1 MYPLRAS
8 LHKRAIESPG
18 AKQNRMKHRI
28 SSSKSSVS
36 GKRVS
41 RPIVCKGNFANMQLK
56 WIRVSVLMF
65 ALSIAQCRGSQV
77 KAARLDRWAKTGLQY
92 LRLNLCKRV
101 SSLSETE
108 CRRLAQLSQ
117 TGVAVYA
124 SEPNSGE
131 KVLAIL
137 PDSPGSM
144 PGRAAPGLRP
154 SPGLSKSEAHGD
166 RVRHLNQSG
175 TAFQGGK
182 QGFIVGSGLEGGKR
196 MPGLAT
202 ELFPGATAH
211 DAVLALDPSPG
222 ESFGHPIILFY
233 IDFNVSKK
241 KCGHREGIHL
251 GDECMTLALKSHCEN
266 LLKRRQSRSE
276 RQGTKGRARRSQHP
290 GLLRPSRAERIG
302 GICEVHFLPL
312 VVGVRDLSRTQRL
325 HCVEHQDFAPC
336 PRPLPI
342 ASPSTAIASCELNKN
357 TRRCHQQ
364 HLLTR
369 QSCRVY
375 QTCDHAI
382 LLSGGWQEQ
391 ITYQRHRQNIMHFY
405 RMLRNNGFEKDHIK
419 TFFAGDGQ
427 VAEKEA
433 EGVYPATEKVAIR
446 SHISYICRAVH
457 CADSLVLYLNSP
469 TRNDGTMLLWD
480 VNKNGIADPK
490 ERYSV
495 SELLSDLE
503 GCQARRVLLFVEQSY
518 SATLARKLRISGKH
532 RNVAL
537 VSGAPWGTTFSQFW
551 GTLRPSQCLID
562 HLRKV
567 PSTPRMP
574 ESGLGLLNVT
584 LSGAPCNATPPLTE
598 AEMRKEYMGCQNL
611 PTALWYQQVHRQE
624 ETQD

>member
-1 MYPLRAS
+1 M
-8 LHKRAIESPG
+8 H
-18 AKQNRMKHRI
+18 
-28 SSSKSSVS
+28 
-36 GKRVS
+36 
-41 RPIVCKGNFANMQLK
+41 LK
-56 WIRVSVLMF
+56 WIRISVLIF
-65 ALSIAQCRGSQV
+65 ALFLGRSRSSQI
-77 KAARLDRWAKTGLQY
+77 KAARLERWAKTGFQY
-92 LRLNLCKRV
+92 LKLNLCQRV
-101 SSLSETE
+101 SSLSEPE
-108 CRRLAQLSQ
+108 CKRLAQLPQ

-137 PDSPGSM
+137 PDSPSSKT
-144 PGRAAPGLRP
+144 GRPAMGMR
-154 SPGLSKSEAHGD
+154 SGTGFSKSEVHTD
-166 RVRHLNQSG
+166 RIRYSNQSG
-175 TAFQGGK
+175 AGFQGSKPGY
-182 QGFIVGSGLEGGKR
+182 GLGSGPEVAKR
-196 MPGLAT
+196 VPGLAT
-202 ELFPGATAH
+202 ELLPGSTAH

-233 IDFNVSKK
+233 IDFNMSKK
-241 KCGHREGIHL
+241 KCGHREGIHM
-251 GDECMTLALKSHCEN
+251 GDECMTLALKSRCEN

-276 RQGTKGRARRSQHP
+276 RQGTKGRARRSHLAAGP
-290 GLLRPSRAERIG
+290 HSSRAKRMG
-302 GICEVHFLPL
+302 GVCEVHFLPL
-312 VVGVRDLSRTQRL
+312 VVGVKDLSRTQRL
-325 HCVEHQDFAPC
+325 HCVEHRDFAPC

-342 ASPSTAIASCELNKN
+342 TSPSPSAASCELNKN

-391 ITYQRHRQNIMHFY
+391 ITYQRHMQNILHFY
-405 RMLRNNGFEKDHIK
+405 RMLRSNGFEKEHIK

-427 VAEKEA
+427 AAEKEA
-433 EGVYPATEKVAIR
+433 EGIYPATEKVAIR
-446 SHISYICRAVH
+446 SYISYICRAIH

-495 SELLSDLE
+495 NELLSDLE
-503 GCQARRVLLFVEQSY
+503 SCQARRVLLFVEQSY
-518 SATLARKLRISGKH
+518 STTLARKLRSSGKH
-532 RNVAL
+532 SNVAL
-537 VSGAPWGTTFSQFW
+537 LSGAPWGGTFSQFW
-551 GTLRPSQCLID
+551 GALHPGQCLVD

-574 ESGLGLLNVT
+574 ETDLGLLNVT

-611 PTALWYQQVHRQE
+611 PTALWYQHLHRQGDK
-624 ETQD
+624 QD